1 MGAYG
6 QLIVVGVTTRH
17 AAALTGLSRAT
28 ATRKPAVVV
37 PALIAVKAPPSNRL
51 CDAEQ
56 AQVLAVLTC
65 PEFVD
70 QTPLQVYAILLER
83 GEYLCSVSTMYR
95 ILTANTLVKDRRRQA
110 RHPARARPE
119 LIATGP
125 GQVFTWDIVRHEAL
139 LTEWSGRTPPL
150 SRRSEATKL
159 RAVRCGEMTVLGGKQ
174 P

>member
-6 QLIVVGVTTRH
+6 QLTAVGVTTRA

-28 ATRKPAVVV
+28 ATRKPALVV
-37 PALIAVKAPPSNRL
+37 PALIIEPAMALNRL
-51 CDAEQ
+51 SDAEQ
-56 AQVLAVLTC
+56 ARVLAVLDG

-70 QTPLQVYAILLER
+70 QTPLQVYAILLAR

-95 ILTANTLVKDRRRQA
+95 ILRANTQVRDRRRQA

-125 GQVFTWDIVRHEAL
+125 GQVFSW
-139 LTEWSGRTPPL
+139 
-150 SRRSEATKL
+150 
-159 RAVRCGEMTVLGGKQ
+159 LGGRGHRSPRLPQ
-174 P
+174 IPA